1 MKNSKKTDFSLVF
14 SIMTFTTVQAQENAT
29 KFGIKGGVNFSNFYT
44 DDVDDNNV
52 LNRI

>member
-1 MKNSKKTDFSLVF
+1 VSLCVYA
-14 SIMTFTTVQAQENAT
+14 VQAQEDAT

-52 LNRI
+52 LTGLM